1 MNHVLTSE
9 EFYAELE
16 RSCVNAYIGD
26 NVGVYWYLMNDGT
39 VLFDTTIFDSSNH
52 VLAICDRRD
61 RMSIE
66 EAYVLYE
73 SIMALNE

>member
-39 VLFDTTIFDSSNH
+39 VLFDATIFDSSNH

-61 RMSIE
+61 RMSVE
-66 EAYVLYE
+66 EAFDLYE

>member
-16 RSCVNAYIGD
+16 RSCVIAYIGD
-26 NVGVYWYLMNDGT
+26 NVGVYWHLMNDGT

-52 VLAICDRRD
+52 VLVICEGRE
-61 RMSIE
+61 RMDIE
-66 EAYVLYE
+66 KAYDLYE